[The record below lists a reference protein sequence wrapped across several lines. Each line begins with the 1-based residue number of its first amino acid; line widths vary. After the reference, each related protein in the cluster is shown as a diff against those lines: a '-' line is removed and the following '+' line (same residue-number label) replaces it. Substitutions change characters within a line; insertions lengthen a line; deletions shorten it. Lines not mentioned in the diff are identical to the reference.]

1 MFVGYWGLPEAT
13 AEAFRSGW
21 FHTGDLGRVDDEG
34 FITLVDRKKDMIIT
48 GGENVYPIEVEQVL
62 WRHEAVREVAV
73 VGVPH
78 PKWEETPIA
87 VVVVE
92 EGAGVDSDELI
103 AFARERLA
111 HFKCPTRVE
120 YVPELPRNAAGKGL
134 KVALRKTFSGV
145 ESAVQR

>member
-1 MFVGYWGLPEAT
+1 
-13 AEAFRSGW
+13 
-21 FHTGDLGRVDDEG
+21 
-34 FITLVDRKKDMIIT
+34 MIIS

-87 VVVVE
+87 VVALE
-92 EGAGVDSDELI
+92 DGADVTADALI
-103 AFARERLA
+103 SFARERLA

-120 YVPELPRNAAGKGL
+120 YVAELPRNATGKVL
-134 KVALRKTFSGV
+134 KRDLRKRFGGD
-145 ESAVQR
+145 ESAVHR